1 MVIDF
6 ADAGCAGTFE
16 LSVVAVTV
24 VICLFVDGSVF
35 GCCFPAM
42 AEGNGELLAEESI
55 KAESS
60 SSSSV
65 ERTEDYQKL
74 IDYGLDEKVAA
85 KLDEIYKTGKLAH
98 VDLDERALDALKEF
112 PPDGALNVL
121 GQFLDSNLEHVSNK
135 SAYLCG
141 VMKTYRQKSRAG
153 SSQGPSTPAPA
164 PVKGP
169 DEDKIKQILDRTGY
183 TLDVT
188 TGKRVKRKSN
198 KKIFFNDRV

>member
-1 MVIDF
+1 
-6 ADAGCAGTFE
+6 
-16 LSVVAVTV
+16 
-24 VICLFVDGSVF
+24 
-35 GCCFPAM
+35 M
-42 AEGNGELLAEESI
+42 AEGNGEVAKEESMVVS
-55 KAESS
+55 AD
-60 SSSSV
+60 
-65 ERTEDYQKL
+65 RTEDYQKL

-85 KLDEIYKTGKLAH
+85 KLDDIYKTGKLAH

-153 SSQGPSTPAPA
+153 SSQGPSTPAPP

-188 TGKRVKRKSN
+188 TGEFCNELSVKLRD
-198 KKIFFNDRV
+198 ICLVCIVYGHIQNDCRANSF

>member
-1 MVIDF
+1 
-6 ADAGCAGTFE
+6 
-16 LSVVAVTV
+16 
-24 VICLFVDGSVF
+24 
-35 GCCFPAM
+35 M
-42 AEGNGELLAEESI
+42 AEGNGEVPEEPMKI
-55 KAESS
+55 EQD
-60 SSSSV
+60 V

-112 PPDGALNVL
+112 PVDGALNVL

-153 SSQGPSTPAPA
+153 SSVAGAAAPAPA
-164 PVKGP
+164 PAKGP

-188 TGKRVKRKSN
+188 TGKYLYISSN
-198 KKIFFNDRV
+198 LLVC